1 MLKVQSKRPQSGL
14 TAGDGLDFEGWGMW
28 SEIKGHN
35 EMIKETNLAE
45 QVFAEIGRKA
55 GFNLDHIRADQEFY
69 IVVIN
74 LGPGARDHAAQI
86 TLRTTLNLYSYLL
99 ANPRLKETII
109 GAAVHDRFKSLA
121 DSVTVND
128 FDREYGPPNELLLG
142 NASITEGE

>member
-1 MLKVQSKRPQSGL
+1 
-14 TAGDGLDFEGWGMW
+14 
-28 SEIKGHN
+28 
-35 EMIKETNLAE
+35 
-45 QVFAEIGRKA
+45 
-55 GFNLDHIRADQEFY
+55 
-69 IVVIN
+69 
-74 LGPGARDHAAQI
+74 
-86 TLRTTLNLYSYLL
+86 LL